1 MSLLLFLDESG
12 HDHRTLPYE
21 VHGGFALHSNKL
33 WPFVQSLTNLEQ
45 VCFGDALSRF
55 RTEIKGSKLLDKDR
69 FRFAAQVPPME
80 DSERRRLC
88 LGFLNKGLRKQSPT
102 FAEFAAY
109 GQACLQMV
117 RGIFDLLS
125 QHEAQIFAS
134 IVPRKLAP
142 PQEREDILRKDIVFL
157 LERYFYLLEYRQEAG
172 LLVLDES
179 EKMEDRRFVRRLE
192 RYFRETQTGRYRSAR
207 IVPSPFF
214 VASDMAYPV
223 QVADV
228 IVYTVNTGV
237 RLPKMMEPVRKE
249 IADEFA
255 PLIERLQWRG
265 DGYRDGEAFK
275 TQGLVYV
282 PDLYTARK

>member
-12 HDHRTLPYE
+12 HDHRALPYE
-21 VHGGFALHSNKL
+21 VHGGFALHANRL
-33 WPFVQSLTNLEQ
+33 WPFVKSLTNLEQ

-69 FRFAAQVPPME
+69 FRFAAQAPPME
-80 DSERRRLC
+80 DSERRKLC
-88 LGFLNKGLRKQSPT
+88 LSFLNKGLRKQSPT
-102 FAEFAAY
+102 SSEFAAY
-109 GQACLQMV
+109 GQACLQMT
-117 RGIFDLLS
+117 RGIFDLLN
-125 QHEAQIFAS
+125 QHEAKIFAS
-134 IVPRKLAP
+134 IIPRKLAP

-228 IVYTVNTGV
+228 IVYTINTGV
-237 RLPKMMEPVRKE
+237 RLPRMTEAVRKE

-255 PLIERLQWRG
+255 PLVERLQWRG
-265 DGYRDGEAFK
+265 DGYRDGATYK

>member
-142 PQEREDILRKDIVFL
+142 PQEREGILRKDIVFL

-228 IVYTVNTGV
+228 IVYSVNTGV

-255 PLIERLQWRG
+255 PLVERLQWRG
-265 DGYRDGEAFK
+265 DGYRDGETYK

>member
-21 VHGGFALHSNKL
+21 VHGGFALHANKL

-80 DSERRRLC
+80 DSERRKLC
-88 LGFLNKGLRKQSPT
+88 LGFLNKGLRKQAPT

-125 QHEAQIFAS
+125 QHEARIFAS
-134 IVPRKLAP
+134 IIPRKLAAP
-142 PQEREDILRKDIVFL
+142 PEREDILRKDIVFL

-228 IVYTVNTGV
+228 IVYTINTAV
-237 RLPKMMEPVRKE
+237 RLPKMTEPARKE

-255 PLIERLQWRG
+255 PLVERLQWRG
-265 DGYRDGEAFK
+265 DGYRDGETYK